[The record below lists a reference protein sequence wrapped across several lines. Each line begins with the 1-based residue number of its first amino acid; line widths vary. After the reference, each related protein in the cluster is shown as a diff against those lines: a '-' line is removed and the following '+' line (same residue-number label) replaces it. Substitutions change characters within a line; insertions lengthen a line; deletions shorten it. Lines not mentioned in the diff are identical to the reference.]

1 MSLLQPSKRQRT
13 GTSSFLD
20 TGEESEDSEFELGG
34 GTDPFGEPE
43 EEEDD
48 DDDEDGKEEEKATEK
63 VAETHAPMEA
73 TSATSSSSTED
84 QAQSTGKLDRLPAPK
99 KLDRLPPPKS
109 ARRSRKPGYSSSVD
123 YSGNSNLDLPA
134 SYFAASSSSN
144 PIQKQNPTSA
154 RQAAAQT
161 AFRQH
166 TASTQAH
173 AQYNA
178 PAVAS
183 KKEAPGSEDDYSDS
197 SDSSDDEYKAPS
209 TRGPRDEYYGKLSL
223 RGVMGFQAEV
233 PQPPPAPNMLM
244 SNQQPPGG
252 MPFNSQQLQ
261 QLQQQQQNPQFQL
274 QQHAQ
279 NPPQQPNTQQ
289 QLSPQTSIEEEVK
302 DTLIGTLSTEVVA
315 LQMFKNV
322 VSINETVRIRA
333 FPVKSDA
340 QAVLVERDGDS
351 GEHIGFL
358 KREAAHALFDL
369 LSQGVVR
376 FEVTI
381 RHVNDDHTK
390 ALVRIELSGREE
402 VRRYIED
409 NLIRS
414 TVLNYTS
421 TKKRS
426 VLADGG
432 LGGVAGDEAYVP
444 LFNALHSSK
453 NAPLNMTP

>member
-1 MSLLQPSKRQRT
+1 
-13 GTSSFLD
+13 
-20 TGEESEDSEFELGG
+20 
-34 GTDPFGEPE
+34 
-43 EEEDD
+43 
-48 DDDEDGKEEEKATEK
+48 
-63 VAETHAPMEA
+63 
-73 TSATSSSSTED
+73 
-84 QAQSTGKLDRLPAPK
+84 
-99 KLDRLPPPKS
+99 
-109 ARRSRKPGYSSSVD
+109 
-123 YSGNSNLDLPA
+123 LDLPA

-183 KKEAPGSEDDYSDS
+183 KKEAAGSEDDYSDS
-197 SDSSDDEYKAPS
+197 SDSSDNEYKAPS

-223 RGVMGFQAEV
+223 RGVMGLQPEV
-233 PQPPPAPNMLM
+233 PPPPQAPNMLM
-244 SNQQPPGG
+244 LNQQPPWG
-252 MPFNSQQLQ
+252 MPFNP
-261 QLQQQQQNPQFQL
+261 QQQQQAQQPQFQL

-279 NPPQQPNTQQ
+279 NPPQQPNPQR
-289 QLSPQTSIEEEVK
+289 QLSPQASIEEEVK

-333 FPVKSDA
+333 FPVKSDG

-369 LSQGVVR
+369 LTQGVVR

-444 LFNALHSSK
+444 LFNALHCTEK
-453 NAPLNMTP
+453 APLNITP